1 MVSATFVSIAI
12 VDEGDLKSLI
22 EAFASRLTRQPP
34 IQ

>member
-1 MVSATFVSIAI
+1 MLSTTFASIAI

-22 EAFASRLTRQPP
+22 EAFASRLTTQPP